1 MCGASWKR
9 AGCSWSFRR
18 MGRSPDPY
26 ATDTLL
32 ADRVPS
38 AFCAG
43 AGPAAVDRRAALFAA
58 GERGAAQRQGSSAY
72 ALPLHQSGIV
82 TDDDYDYAHV
92 RALRAQGVRAALDE
106 HAVVVACGFI
116 AASVRGEV
124 TTLGRGGSDFSAV
137 LFAHMLGL
145 EEADIYTDVDAVYS
159 MDPRVD
165 PSACRHERLSYE
177 EMLKLHSR
185 VLHARCVRYAQA
197 HHIRIHLRGTF
208 SDTAGTLIA

>member
-1 MCGASWKR
+1 M
-9 AGCSWSFRR
+9 
-18 MGRSPDPY
+18 
-26 ATDTLL
+26 
-32 ADRVPS
+32 
-38 AFCAG
+38 
-43 AGPAAVDRRAALFAA
+43 
-58 GERGAAQRQGSSAY
+58 
-72 ALPLHQSGIV
+72 
-82 TDDDYDYAHV
+82 
-92 RALRAQGVRAALDE
+92 
-106 HAVVVACGFI
+106 VVASGFI
-116 AASVRGEV
+116 AQAPCGDV

-145 EEADIYTDVDAVYS
+145 KEADIYTDVDAVYS